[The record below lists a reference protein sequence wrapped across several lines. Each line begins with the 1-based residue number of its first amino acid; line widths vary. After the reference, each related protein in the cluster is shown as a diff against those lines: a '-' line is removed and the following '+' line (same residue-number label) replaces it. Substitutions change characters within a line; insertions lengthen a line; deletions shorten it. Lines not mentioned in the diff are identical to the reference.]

1 MTGSLF
7 AHPRQHAVLAKT
19 TFSQIIPGMVESD
32 ANSLAVFIETVW
44 QLITGVLRLDPG
56 AYRAVLAAPNGWKLA
71 LAILL
76 VASLSYTLGQSV
88 VLFANRV
95 NRRHF
100 IFALAISALSLAISV
115 LFWAGSIW
123 LSAVIIFDV
132 RQPFEQILSAVA
144 ISFAPLLFG
153 FLILI
158 PYLGNIIFV
167 VLRIWVFLAIIVG
180 VRVTFQFGF
189 WEALL
194 CSILGWLVLE
204 LLMRIPFLQVR
215 RFSNWLWR
223 LSTGTDKQLETGEI
237 VAQFVDQATPP
248 AEETDEA

>member
-1 MTGSLF
+1 M
-7 AHPRQHAVLAKT
+7 AD
-19 TFSQIIPGMVESD
+19 SD

-44 QLITGVLRLDPG
+44 QLITGVLRFDPD
-56 AYRAVLAAPNGWKLA
+56 AYHAVLAAPNGWKLA

-76 VASLSYTLGQSV
+76 IASLSYTVGQSV

-123 LSAVIIFDV
+123 LSAAVLFDV
-132 RQPFEQILSAVA
+132 RQSFEQILTAVA

-153 FLILI
+153 FLILL
-158 PYLGNIIFV
+158 PYFGNIVFV

-194 CSILGWLVLE
+194 CSILGWAVLE
-204 LLMRIPFLQVR
+204 LLTRIPFLQIR
-215 RFSNWLWR
+215 RLSNWLWR
-223 LSTGTDKQLETGEI
+223 LSTGTEKQLETGEI
-237 VAQFVDQATPP
+237 VTQFVDQANLP

>member
-1 MTGSLF
+1 M
-7 AHPRQHAVLAKT
+7 AD
-19 TFSQIIPGMVESD
+19 SD
-32 ANSLAVFIETVW
+32 VNSLADFIETVW
-44 QLITGVLRLDPG
+44 QLISGVLRLDPD
-56 AYRAVLAAPNGWKLA
+56 AYRALLAAPNGWKLA

-76 VASLSYTLGQSV
+76 IASISYTLGQSV

-100 IFALAISALSLAISV
+100 IFALAISSLSLVIIV

-123 LSAVIIFDV
+123 ISAEILFDV

-153 FLILI
+153 FLILL
-158 PYLGNIIFV
+158 PYFGNIVFV
-167 VLRIWVFLAIIVG
+167 VLRIWVLLAIIVG
-180 VRVTFQFGF
+180 VRLTFQFGF

-194 CSILGWLVLE
+194 CSILGWAVLE
-204 LLMRIPFLQVR
+204 LLTRIPFLQIR

-223 LSTGTDKQLETGEI
+223 LSTGTEEQLETAEI
-237 VAQFVDQATPP
+237 VTQFVDQANLP

>member
-1 MTGSLF
+1 MANS
-7 AHPRQHAVLAKT
+7 V
-19 TFSQIIPGMVESD
+19 
-32 ANSLAVFIETVW
+32 ANSLVLFIETVW
-44 QLITGVLRLDPG
+44 QLITGVFRLDPD
-56 AYRAVLAAPNGWKLA
+56 AYHAVLAAPNGWKLA

-76 VASLSYTLGQSV
+76 IASLSYTLGQSV

-100 IFALAISALSLAISV
+100 IFALVISALSLVISV

-123 LSAVIIFDV
+123 LSAVILFDV

-180 VRVTFQFGF
+180 VTVSFQFSF

-194 CSILGWLVLE
+194 CSILGWAVLE
-204 LLMRIPFLQVR
+204 LLTRIPFLQIK

-223 LSTGTDKQLETGEI
+223 LSTGTEKQLETGEI
-237 VAQFVDQATPP
+237 VTQFVDQASQPE
-248 AEETDEA
+248 EETDQA

>member
-1 MTGSLF
+1 MADSN
-7 AHPRQHAVLAKT
+7 A
-19 TFSQIIPGMVESD
+19 D
-32 ANSLAVFIETVW
+32 SLAVFIETVW
-44 QLITGVLRLDPG
+44 QLITGVLRLDPA
-56 AYRAVLAAPNGWKLA
+56 AYRALLAAPNGWKLA

-76 VASLSYTLGQSV
+76 IASLSYTLGQSV

-100 IFALAISALSLAISV
+100 IFALAISALSLVISV

-123 LSAVIIFDV
+123 LSAVILFDV

-153 FLILI
+153 FLILL
-158 PYLGNIIFV
+158 PYFGNIVFV

-180 VRVTFQFGF
+180 VGFTFQFGF
-189 WEALL
+189 WEALI
-194 CSILGWLVLE
+194 CSVLGWAVLE
-204 LLMRIPFLQVR
+204 LLTRIPFLQVR
-215 RFSNWLWR
+215 RLSNWLWR
-223 LSTGTDKQLETGEI
+223 LSTGTEEQLETGEI
-237 VAQFVDQATPP
+237 VTQFVDQATRP

>member
-1 MTGSLF
+1 MW
-7 AHPRQHAVLAKT
+7 P
-19 TFSQIIPGMVESD
+19 
-32 ANSLAVFIETVW
+32 
-44 QLITGVLRLDPG
+44 
-56 AYRAVLAAPNGWKLA
+56 GWKLA

-76 VASLSYTLGQSV
+76 IASLSYTMGQSV

-100 IFALAISALSLAISV
+100 VFALAISTLSLVISV

-123 LSAVIIFDV
+123 LSVAVLFDV
-132 RQPFEQILSAVA
+132 RQPFEQILTAVA

-153 FLILI
+153 FLILL
-158 PYLGNIIFV
+158 PYLGNIVFV

-180 VRVTFQFGF
+180 VIVTFQFGF

-194 CSILGWLVLE
+194 CSILGWAVLE
-204 LLMRIPFLQVR
+204 LLTRIPFLQIR
-215 RFSNWLWR
+215 RLSDWLWR
-223 LSTGTDKQLETGEI
+223 LSTGTEKQLETGEI
-237 VAQFVDQATPP
+237 VTQFVDQVTLP